1 MSSTTM
7 PVLIKKATSR
17 VRKPHHLEGATA
29 LLFACLL
36 ALTPAAAQTARPEA
50 VHSDKPIQDKWAL
63 IVGISNFKNSNIPR
77 LNYAAKD
84 AADFYQFLIKDA
96 GFAPDHVRIL
106 LDEKASQRR
115 VMSELGSKFLARV
128 AKRDDLVVL
137 FFSTHGS
144 PAQMDLR
151 GDNYL
156 VAHDS
161 DPDDLFASGIE
172 MQRVL
177 DATNKRVLTDRVLL
191 ILDACHS
198 GALKPGAKGMKRAA
212 NFDAEALAQGSGQM
226 VICSSSTDEQSFES
240 RRYKNGV
247 FTKHLI
253 DSMHGGD
260 KPKELASAFSELKE
274 KVSAEVLEDRQ
285 MRQTPVLNSQWDGGA
300 LVLAAAAVNPQ
311 QLPAIVKEEL
321 EPDSSETLKLAV
333 QSKSRQSQEASSSSP
348 ENARG
353 NRAVTA
359 NGFSTT
365 SDTSEKLVL
374 SSDYFKE
381 EGDPKQLLR
390 AYNATILENPR
401 EAEMFYKRAC
411 IYIQL
416 KQWIPAHND
425 LAHAQRVDPN
435 SARIYLAL
443 AYVFRKMND
452 PVSASRSIEQ
462 ALFLNPSLP
471 ADKKLPAA
479 IEFGD

>member
-321 EPDSSETLKLAV
+321 EPDSSETLKIAV
-333 QSKSRQSQEASSSSP
+333 QSKARSSQESPSSSK
-348 ENARG
+348 ENSRG
-353 NRAVTA
+353 NRAVAA
-359 NGFSTT
+359 NSLSTT

-390 AYNATILENPR
+390 AYNATIRENPR

>member
-1 MSSTTM
+1 
-7 PVLIKKATSR
+7 
-17 VRKPHHLEGATA
+17 
-29 LLFACLL
+29 
-36 ALTPAAAQTARPEA
+36 
-50 VHSDKPIQDKWAL
+50 
-63 IVGISNFKNSNIPR
+63 
-77 LNYAAKD
+77 
-84 AADFYQFLIKDA
+84 
-96 GFAPDHVRIL
+96 
-106 LDEKASQRR
+106 
-115 VMSELGSKFLARV
+115 
-128 AKRDDLVVL
+128 
-137 FFSTHGS
+137 
-144 PAQMDLR
+144 
-151 GDNYL
+151 
-156 VAHDS
+156 
-161 DPDDLFASGIE
+161 
-172 MQRVL
+172 
-177 DATNKRVLTDRVLL
+177 
-191 ILDACHS
+191 
-198 GALKPGAKGMKRAA
+198 RAA

-390 AYNATILENPR
+390 AYNATIRENPR

>member
-253 DSMHGGD
+253 DSMHGGG

-390 AYNATILENPR
+390 AYNATIRENPR

>member
-1 MSSTTM
+1 M

-390 AYNATILENPR
+390 AYNATIRENPR